1 MRTNFLQRSVT
12 AISKLVC
19 VFFAVSL
26 SAISTTAIAAGGS
39 VSVEH
44 VQIVKSSAAAVWEK
58 VGNFGGIHAWHPAIT
73 ATDMKGDGKTEGDTR
88 TLTLGD
94 GATIAETLLGY
105 DAKSMVM
112 SYEINE
118 SPLPIKDYESKI
130 SVEELTDGTTKVKWV
145 STLNSKGVPDAE
157 AAGIIKGIYEGG
169 LKSLSEM
176 F

>member
-1 MRTNFLQRSVT
+1 MRTNILRRSVL
-12 AISKLVC
+12 AVSRMIW

-26 SAISTTAIAAGGS
+26 SAVTTTAIAAGGS

-44 VQIVKSSAAAVWEK
+44 EQIVKSSAAAVWEK
-58 VGNFGGIHAWHPAIT
+58 VGNFGGIHVWHPAIT
-73 ATDMKGDGKTEGDTR
+73 ATDMKGDGKTEGNTR

-105 DAKSMVM
+105 DANAMSM
-112 SYEINE
+112 SYEINK

-130 SVEELTDGTTKVKWV
+130 TVEELTDGTSKVKWV
-145 STLNSKGVPDAE
+145 STLNSNGVPDDE